1 MSSSPKRVRALRST
15 ISQPAAARR
24 AATSS
29 SAARPIRCRCSV
41 IAADARPSPASGRL
55 ARRFVAE
62 AARIAATQS
71 CAPPVGFGSLASSP
85 CSPPRRHSPSTA
97 SSARPVRVEVDVHR
111 GLPAFS
117 VVGLPDAAVREARE
131 RVRAALVNCGFEF
144 PLRRIVANLAP
155 ASLRKAGPGLD
166 LAIAAALLTAS
177 GQLELGRCARA
188 RRWSASWPSTARSA
202 PCPGVLAIAEAARE
216 RGAGGDRGAGRERAR
231 GGAGRGH
238 RGDRR
243 SRASASSR
251 RWPRASGCRSA
262 AQPMPLR
269 LQRRRRRA
277 PTSPTCAASA
287 TCATRSRSPRPAATA
302 C

>member
-15 ISQPAAARR
+15 ISQPAAASR
-24 AATSS
+24 AATRS
-29 SAARPIRCRCSV
+29 SAARPSPLSLRGHRGDDRRRRDRTDAGAPVGVQRHSTD
-41 IAADARPSPASGRL
+41 AD
-55 ARRFVAE
+55 
-62 AARIAATQS
+62 S
-71 CAPPVGFGSLASSP
+71 CAPRVGFGSVASPP
-85 CSPPRRHSPSTA
+85 CSPRRRHSPSTA
-97 SSARPVRVEVDVHR
+97 SRPGPVRVEVDVHR

-131 RVRAALVNCGFEF
+131 RVRAALANCGFEF

-177 GQLELGRCARA
+177 GQLELGAAARGSALVGELALDGSVRAGPRRAGDRRGGARA
-188 RRWSASWPSTARSA
+188 RRR
-202 PCPGVLAIAEAARE
+202 
-216 RGAGGDRGAGRERAR
+216 GDRRAGRERPR

-238 RGDRR
+238 RGDPR
-243 SRASASSR
+243 SRASSSSPALAGGEWAPER
-251 RWPRASGCRSA
+251 P
-262 AQPMPLR
+262 QPLPLA
-269 LQRRRRRA
+269 LEPDGRRR

-287 TCATRSRSPRPAATA
+287 TSATRSRSPPPAGTA